1 MTVPNCTTISWV
13 GGRVQRD
20 IQLQPRGQ
28 SGSLGQQLAVL
39 GLQGSQLAVGLQDLL
54 HRLFSLLLPVKQLLP
69 GESWAGCQQA
79 SSLISVPLEHRQS
92 TLGRLQILPS
102 LGERLP
108 VGPGERLAP
117 SCESSPCQVW
127 GSWSGSSISTQPI
140 PCSSSSSASRSLR
153 MASSRSP
160 FILTIA
166 ISYSQPFPQ

>member
-1 MTVPNCTTISWV
+1 MTHQQTVAHIPVHAGLGELGQLAGPFHRPLHLLQFHTRGDGAKLHHHLLG

-117 SCESSPCQVW
+117 Q
-127 GSWSGSSISTQPI
+127 
-140 PCSSSSSASRSLR
+140 L
-153 MASSRSP
+153 
-160 FILTIA
+160 
-166 ISYSQPFPQ
+166 